1 MGQEVHWCFICMPS
15 TRYFSPNKNA
25 SEWELKLPVHC
36 SAERISRRSERQIFK
51 EGKISMKNW
60 VPDHPVVTLDNETG
74 ATARLCRACHSD
86 VTSRCQASSEC
97 HLDLSRNAFVFLQFP
112 CSYFTFSRTK
122 SANRAKA
129 FQSDNSSV
137 SGWQRVRFLQCN
149 SVKPTS
155 GCTH

>member
-1 MGQEVHWCFICMPS
+1 MRVEV
-15 TRYFSPNKNA
+15 A
-25 SEWELKLPVHC
+25 SALQCRENIKK
-36 SAERISRRSERQIFK
+36 ERAQKRRIFK
-51 EGKISMKNW
+51 EGKISLKNW

-74 ATARLCRACHSD
+74 ATARLCHACHSD

-97 HLDLSRNAFVFLQFP
+97 HSDLSRNAFVFLQFP

-137 SGWQRVRFLQCN
+137 SG
-149 SVKPTS
+149 
-155 GCTH
+155 